1 MASGPRRPLGVVRNM
16 VTITPG
22 ALDGAHHTHTWGFQ
36 EERGGLPK
44 DDASHPTAADSVLP
58 VPGMGAGGVPG
69 EIRNEDVL
77 NKMLMRFIHSFL
89 HPTLKATTLILPA
102 PIS

>member
-1 MASGPRRPLGVVRNM
+1 MEHTTHTPGDFRRKEEGFRRMMPVTPRRQIPSFSQ
-16 VTITPG
+16 
-22 ALDGAHHTHTWGFQ
+22 FQ
-36 EERGGLPK
+36 EWGR
-44 DDASHPTAADSVLP
+44 
-58 VPGMGAGGVPG
+58 GGVPG